1 MLSRPMT
8 SKSISHDIQAQ
19 HEHVSSS
26 FSQSREPFA
35 NGSFCPILFKI
46 TLRILRQISTRL
58 RLNSEFWA
66 EGSSLGF
73 HVATCKTGVFTHQ
86 YSSVWEIRIF
96 NTIGRSLP
104 VMVTKRAGQNAIT
117 WSSGGQFRIQKNSE
131 GAGGGAKIPRLKL
144 INLSGRS
151 RYFVQ
156 FTDEVF
162 GS

>member
-26 FSQSREPFA
+26 FSQSRELFA

-104 VMVTKRAGQNAIT
+104 VMVTKRAGQIRCNRWSDRMDKTAQVECKRVGT
-117 WSSGGQFRIQKNSE
+117 WSEISHI
-131 GAGGGAKIPRLKL
+131 
-144 INLSGRS
+144 
-151 RYFVQ
+151 
-156 FTDEVF
+156 
-162 GS
+162 GSNVRWI